1 MLAAIGCGGGSPAPT
16 VVPDQPV
23 AGGTV
28 VIGVLSDVQSWNP
41 YLADDDLSD
50 EVLGLLYP
58 SLAIEQ
64 ADYREHPP
72 SFAPNLA
79 TAWELSAD
87 GRELTF
93 HLEPRA
99 RWSDGVPVTAD
110 DVVFTWQVQTAPQV
124 AWSASYIK
132 DAIEA
137 VDAVDSHTVRFRF
150 SRRYP
155 YQLMDA
161 NDGLIV
167 PRHVF
172 GAIPFEHWTDVD
184 WAAQAVSAGPFAVVA
199 VHPQQDTVLA
209 RNPTYWRP
217 SRPRLDGIVI
227 RIVASKEGA
236 LTQLLAGEADLIRGV
251 PPDDARR
258 VADDPRLA
266 LVSFPDRGYSYIAWN
281 TTRPALADAAVRRA
295 LTMAIDRQGLIDAAL
310 HGYGSLA
317 VGPVLTSMWAFDR
330 KLAPLPYDPAAA
342 QELLTAAGWRDAD
355 GDGVRERAGR
365 PLAIELMT
373 TAENEVRQ
381 DMCVLIERDL
391 ERVGVAVELRF
402 VEWGSMLAWLEHGDF
417 DAALSRWSEPTQV
430 DLEEVWHST
439 DPAQR
444 GFNYP
449 AFGDPEVDRLLDQ
462 VAELA
467 DATAQKPLLDRI
479 QQIIVAQQPYT
490 FLVEHQ
496 RLVGVN
502 RRLRDAEINDAA
514 LFFNVDDWWL
524 APQ

>member
-1 MLAAIGCGGGSPAPT
+1 M
-16 VVPDQPV
+16 
-23 AGGTV
+23 
-28 VIGVLSDVQSWNP
+28 IGVLSDVQSWNP

-79 TAWELSAD
+79 SVWELSDD
-87 GRELTF
+87 GLELVF
-93 HLEPRA
+93 HLEPEA
-99 RWSDGVPVTAD
+99 RWSDGVSVTAD
-110 DVVFTWQVQTAPQV
+110 DVVFTWQVQLAPQV
-124 AWSASYIK
+124 GWSASYIK
-132 DAIEA
+132 DAIESVEA
-137 VDAVDSHTVRFRF
+137 VDPHTVRFRF
-150 SRRYP
+150 SRCYP

-172 GAIPFEHWTDVD
+172 GAIPFEQWTDVD
-184 WAAQAVSAGPFAVVA
+184 WAARAVSAGPFAVAA
-199 VHPQQDTVLA
+199 VHPQQDIVLA
-209 RNPTYWRP
+209 RNPGYWRAP
-217 SRPRLDGIVI
+217 RPRLDRIVI

-236 LTQLLAGEADLIRGV
+236 LTQLFAGGLDLIRGV
-251 PPDDARR
+251 PPDDAQR
-258 VADDPRLA
+258 VADDPQLRL
-266 LVSFPDRGYSYIAWN
+266 LSFPDRGYSYIAWN
-281 TTRPALADAAVRRA
+281 TRRPELAEVAVRRA

-330 KLAPLPYDPAAA
+330 DLRPLPFDPAAA
-342 QELLTAAGWRDAD
+342 RRDLAAAGWRDDD
-355 GDGVRERAGR
+355 GDGVREHDGR

-373 TAENEVRQ
+373 SAENEVRQ
-381 DMCVLIERDL
+381 DMCVLIQRDL

-402 VEWGSMLAWLEHGDF
+402 VEWGSMLAWLERGEF

-449 AFGDPEVDRLLDQ
+449 AFDDPEVDRLLDE
-462 VAELA
+462 VAGLA
-467 DATAQKPLLDRI
+467 DTSAQKPLLDRI
-479 QQIIVAQQPYT
+479 QQIIVARQPYT

-502 RRLRDAEINDAA
+502 RRLQGAEINDAA

-524 APQ
+524 APP